1 MCLGPAPTPEAA
13 GPAKDE
19 PVKVGY
25 KTFDSG
31 SHASDY
37 FHHLSSNLPQEQNL
51 NEVPLLASSP
61 CMVCLA
67 HLWTIL
73 YASLGAGSDLSN
85 LSTAMHLLQP
95 RLVQPGPVHY
105 EVIMASSL

>member
-1 MCLGPAPTPEAA
+1 MCLGAAPTPEAA

-37 FHHLSSNLPQEQNL
+37 YHHLSSNLPQEQNL
-51 NEVPLLASSP
+51 NEVQLVASNPGLVYAPICNFLLMWSGRCWCA
-61 CMVCLA
+61 MADAA
-67 HLWTIL
+67 HVITC
-73 YASLGAGSDLSN
+73 
-85 LSTAMHLLQP
+85 TA
-95 RLVQPGPVHY
+95 RRT
-105 EVIMASSL
+105 

>member
-1 MCLGPAPTPEAA
+1 MCLGAAPTPEAA

-37 FHHLSSNLPQEQNL
+37 YHHLSSNLPQEQNL
-51 NEVPLLASSP
+51 NEVQLLAS
-61 CMVCLA
+61 
-67 HLWTIL
+67 T
-73 YASLGAGSDLSN
+73 
-85 LSTAMHLLQP
+85 
-95 RLVQPGPVHY
+95 PGPVTPHLY
-105 EVIMASSL
+105 ILTDVVWTLLV